1 METLAKQLFHK
12 GEKKGVIKG
21 INLKTEKALINFY
34 NKGIPIETIAEG
46 LEITKEKA
54 LEMIEEAKKK
64 RKIKD

>member
-12 GEKKGVIKG
+12 GEEKG
-21 INLKTEKALINFY
+21 INQKTEKALINFY